1 MAKHPARGNV
11 PPGTVQ
17 RKFYLSEALADALR
31 IEAAKR
37 NVSQSAIV
45 ERALRRELSE
55 MAQDRTALVE
65 IAVRAEAVETE
76 WWESVTALSRR
87 IRDAQDATTF
97 ALSVGL
103 PADAPFTRYTHTQK
117 ILGQLIE
124 SMFAILPLWE
134 AEEVIAEARKL
145 PGWQEGLIEIRPVSR
160 AGLR

>member
-1 MAKHPARGNV
+1 MAGRGNI
-11 PPGTVQ
+11 PPGKVQ
-17 RKFYLSEALADALR
+17 RAFYISKELADSLR

-65 IAVRAEAVETE
+65 IAVRAEAVETD

-103 PADAPFTRYTHTQK
+103 PVDAPFTRYSHAQK
-117 ILGQLIE
+117 RLGQLSE
-124 SMFAILPLWE
+124 SVFAILPLWE